1 MDAQLLN
8 HVQTQASF
16 CALPGSF
23 RTLVWAA
30 CAAGVCFVCLLLF
43 QYAEKVPYLPPTL
56 HRSSEAVNLD
66 HTTLGSGI
74 PSALREQLRR
84 QPPSASTPIP
94 SSTGPLAFNTEEE
107 VCGVCWEDV
116 SPEKAVRLGCR
127 HGWFC
132 TQCLCQLAKAQLE
145 AGSKVISCPQCRQSL
160 AEAELQ
166 QLLPPELVQGL
177 QRHMRREGLVR
188 SGVGL
193 RAFIIFLII
202 MFFVVLNSK
211 S

>member
-145 AGSKVISCPQCRQSL
+145 
-160 AEAELQ
+160 EAELQ